1 MMEPYQIVNM
11 EQLPKYDCDMVYYP
25 ENYQLQTLGYQS
37 TRNSTGFLHH
47 QIYKKYYHLL
57 NKL

>member
-1 MMEPYQIVNM
+1 MEPDQIVNM
-11 EQLPKYDCDMVYYP
+11 EQLPKCDSDLVYYL
-25 ENYQLQTLGYQS
+25 ENYQLQTLGFQS

-47 QIYKKYYHLL
+47 QIYKKYCHLL